1 MKKSIETAL
10 RSVLTSEQVAAL
22 KEEIFNGIRKVNGV
36 VDSNQKIKAK
46 KDFIVSILAK
56 TDSLIESSDKSPV
69 FLRALYSA
77 AKNGITDF
85 IRPILEEM
93 IDQDDINDLDDIPD
107 VEEKEKPKP
116 KPKPK
121 PKLKSEKKV
130 EQKAEQKKPA
140 PKKTATKPSA
150 KKPVKTPENKKSPG
164 SASRKGPN
172 AGRTKKAE

>member
-46 KDFIVSILAK
+46 KDFVVSILTK
-56 TDSLIESSDKSPV
+56 IDDLIENSDKSPV
-69 FLRALYSA
+69 FFRALYSA
-77 AKNGITDF
+77 AKSGITDF
-85 IRPILEEM
+85 IRPILEDM

-116 KPKPK
+116 KLHPKP
-121 PKLKSEKKV
+121 EK
-130 EQKAEQKKPA
+130 KAEQKKPVQ
-140 PKKTATKPSA
+140 KKTLEKKPDQKKSVTKPSI
-150 KKPVKTPENKKSPG
+150 KKPVKNT
-164 SASRKGPN
+164 SRSTSRN
-172 AGRTKKAE
+172 RSNVGRTKKAE